1 MDVSVIGGGIG
12 GLSLAL
18 QLDRAGIDC
27 RVYESAPAYAPLG
40 AGVNLYPHAV
50 RRLHDLGLEDALRS
64 VAVEQQERA
73 FFTGHGQRVY
83 SEPCGRSA
91 GYDVPHYSIHHAE
104 LHRMML
110 EAVEAR
116 VGPVAMS
123 HHCTRVVEEGA
134 RVLVH
139 FEDAPPARACIAV
152 ACDGFH
158 SAVRHQF
165 YPQEGP
171 PQFGGTNVWVGVTR
185 SEPFLTGASIARI
198 GALKRRTAM
207 IYPIR
212 NHGDG
217 TQTHNWVAELKS
229 TKTTPNDWNAAG
241 RLEDFIGKYETWR
254 FDWLDVPDLIRRNQ
268 FVLEYPMVDRDPVER
283 WTFGRSTLL
292 GDAAHP
298 MYPRGGNGAAQ
309 SILDGDALAR
319 ALRDAPDPIAGL
331 QAYEAER
338 RPRTSRIVLANR
350 STPPDTI
357 VDRVEELTGGD
368 RFDDID
374 TVIARDALAA
384 ISERYKQLTSGD
396 IQSVNR

>member
-1 MDVSVIGGGIG
+1 MDVAVIGGGIG

-27 RVYESAPAYAPLG
+27 RVYESVPAYAALG
-40 AGVNLYPHAV
+40 VGVNLRPQAV
-50 RRLHDLGLEDALRS
+50 RRLHDLGLEGALRP
-64 VAVEQQERA
+64 VAVEQREHA
-73 FFTGHGQRVY
+73 FFTRHGQRVY

-104 LHRMML
+104 LHRVLL

-116 VGPVAMS
+116 IGPVAMS
-123 HHCTRVVEEGA
+123 HGCTHVVEEGA

-139 FEDAPPARACIAV
+139 FKDAPTAHASVAV

-158 SAVRHQF
+158 SAVRHQLH
-165 YPQEGP
+165 PQEGP
-171 PQFGGTNVWVGVTR
+171 PQFGGINMWRGVTR
-185 SEPFLTGASIARI
+185 SEPFLTGATIARI
-198 GALKRRTAM
+198 GEFKRGTTI

-212 NHGDG
+212 NHDDG
-217 TQTHNWVAELKS
+217 TQTHNWVAERAS
-229 TKTTPNDWNAAG
+229 ARMTPNDWDAAG
-241 RLEDFIGKYETWR
+241 RLEDFIGHYEDWR
-254 FDWLDVPDLIRRNQ
+254 FDWLDVPDLFRRTQ
-268 FVLEYPMVDRDPVER
+268 FVLEYPMVDRDPIDR
-283 WTFGRSTLL
+283 WTFGRTTLL

-319 ALRDAPDPIAGL
+319 ALRDASDPVAGL

-338 RPRTSRIVLANR
+338 RPRTSQIVLANR

-357 VDRVEELTGGD
+357 VARVEELTGGA

-374 TVIARDALAA
+374 TVIARDELAA
-384 ISERYKQLTSGD
+384 ISERYRQLTSGD

>member
-1 MDVSVIGGGIG
+1 MDVAVIGGGIG

-18 QLDRAGIDC
+18 QLDRAGIEC

-40 AGVNLYPHAV
+40 VGVNLYPQAV

-64 VAVEQQERA
+64 VAVEQQERS

-104 LHRMML
+104 LHRVML

-134 RVLVH
+134 RILVH
-139 FEDAPPARACIAV
+139 FEDTPPARASIAV
-152 ACDGFH
+152 GCDGFH
-158 SAVRHQF
+158 SAVRHQLH
-165 YPQEGP
+165 PQEGP
-171 PQFGGTNVWVGVTR
+171 PRFGGINLWRGVTR
-185 SEPFLTGASIARI
+185 SEPFLTGACIARI
-198 GALKRRTAM
+198 GALQRGTAM

-212 NHGDG
+212 NHRDG
-217 TQTHNWVAELKS
+217 TQTHNWVAEVKS
-229 TKTTPNDWNAAG
+229 AKMTPNDWNAAG
-241 RLEDFIGKYETWR
+241 RLEDFIGHYEAWH
-254 FDWLDVPDLIRRNQ
+254 FDWLDVPDLIRRTQ

-283 WTFGRSTLL
+283 WTFGRTTLL

-319 ALRDAPDPIAGL
+319 ALHDASDPIAGL
-331 QAYEAER
+331 QAYEA
-338 RPRTSRIVLANR
+338 
-350 STPPDTI
+350 
-357 VDRVEELTGGD
+357 
-368 RFDDID
+368 
-374 TVIARDALAA
+374 
-384 ISERYKQLTSGD
+384 
-396 IQSVNR
+396 